1 MPERVTSFAQI
12 IEMARQRGPR
22 TMSIAVPQDKD
33 VLTAA
38 CEARDSGIANP
49 ILIGDS
55 EQIKRLAA
63 ANNLDL
69 QGMQMFNEPNPNQA
83 TRRAVEIVSR
93 GEADMV
99 MGGKVNVASVLHA
112 ALDSKIGLR
121 VGRLLTH
128 VAVFEIPGFDRLIWV
143 ADAGVVVDPDLE
155 KKIQIVQ
162 NAIDV
167 ARRVGIDEPKVA
179 LIAALEMVNPAM
191 PATVDA
197 ANLSKM
203 AERGQIRGGLV
214 DGPLGLDNAIS
225 PEAAKIKGIRSSVAG
240 QADILIA
247 PDIEAGNMLVMAISY
262 LAGGRTAGVVVGG
275 KAPIILASR
284 EDVPHSRLASVA
296 LGSLLV

>member
-1 MPERVTSFAQI
+1 MEPATNFAQI
-12 IEMARQRGPR
+12 IAAAKQRGPR
-22 TMSIAVPQDKD
+22 RMSIAVPQDRD
-33 VLTAA
+33 VLAAA
-38 CEARDSGIANP
+38 CEARDMGIANP

-55 EQIKRLAA
+55 EMIKRLAEEGQ
-63 ANNLDL
+63 LDL

-83 TRRAVEIVSR
+83 TRRAMEIVAR

-112 ALDSKIGLR
+112 ALDPKVGLR
-121 VGRLLTH
+121 MGRLLTH

-143 ADAGVVVDPDLE
+143 ADAGVVVAPTLE
-155 KKIQIVQ
+155 DKIQIVQ

-167 ARRVGIDEPKVA
+167 ARRVGIEEPKVA

-203 AERGQIRGGLV
+203 AERGQIRGGIV

-225 PEAAKIKGIRSSVAG
+225 PEAARIKGIRSNVAG

-296 LGSLLV
+296 LGAMLV

>member
-1 MPERVTSFAQI
+1 MTSFAQI

-33 VLTAA
+33 VLTTA
-38 CEARDSGIANP
+38 CEARDSGIAIP

-112 ALDSKIGLR
+112 ALDPKIGLR

-167 ARRVGIDEPKVA
+167 ARKVGIDEPKVA

-203 AERGQIRGGLV
+203 AERGQIRGGIV

-225 PEAAKIKGIRSSVAG
+225 PEAAKIKGIRSNVAG

-275 KAPIILASR
+275 KAPLILASR
-284 EDVPHSRLASVA
+284 DDVPHARLASVA
-296 LGSLLV
+296 LGALLV

>member
-1 MPERVTSFAQI
+1 MSHPARNFADI
-12 IEMARQRGPR
+12 IEAARARGPR
-22 TMSIAVPQDKD
+22 TMAIAVAQDKE
-33 VLTAA
+33 VLAA
-38 CEARDSGIANP
+38 AQAAYEDKIANS

-55 EQIKRLAA
+55 EQIKKLAA
-63 ANNLDL
+63 ENGINLT
-69 QGMQMFNEPNPNQA
+69 GMQLLDEKNSGLA
-83 TRRAVEIVSR
+83 VRRAVEIVAR
-93 GEADMV
+93 GQADML
-99 MGGKVNVASVLHA
+99 MGGRVNVANVLHA

-121 VGRLLTH
+121 IGKLLTH
-128 VAVFEIPGFDRLIWV
+128 VAAFEIPGFDRIIWV
-143 ADAGVVVDPDLE
+143 ADAGVMVAPTLE
-155 KKIQIVQ
+155 EKIQIVQ

-167 ARRVGIDEPKVA
+167 VQKVGISEPKVA
-179 LIAALEMVNPAM
+179 LIAALEMVNPSM

-225 PEAAKIKGIRSSVAG
+225 PAAAKAKGIRSAVAG

-284 EDVPHSRLASVA
+284 DDVPHERLASVA